1 MDSYE
6 KAVHVSP
13 VELKDFYSSL
23 RGVSMISEGEY
34 NSLQKRFNVFGGKT
48 MNDCLLGC
56 NLTVVGSFVETLKK
70 TRSQYY
76 QDGIDLLK
84 NAVSIPGILM
94 ILVTNRALKLKKDE
108 RIPNS
113 ALHDNPVII
122 SGKSF
127 VLSIVVRNEKC
138 S

>member
-13 VELKDFYSSL
+13 VEFKDLYSSL
-23 RGVSMISEGEY
+23 RGASIISEGEY
-34 NSLQKRFNVFGGKT
+34 NSLQKRFYVFGGKT
-48 MNDCLLGC
+48 VNDCLQGC
-56 NLTVVGSFVETLKK
+56 NLAVVGSFVETIKK

-84 NAVSIPGILM
+84 DAVNIPGILM
-94 ILVTNRALKLKKDE
+94 ALVTNRALKLKQDE
-108 RIPNS
+108 RIPTS
-113 ALHDNPVII
+113 TLQDNPVII

-127 VLSIVVRNEKC
+127 VLSIVVRNEK
-138 S
+138 SS